1 MGVEG
6 SVDLPR
12 FRLIRLSQAIFGTS
26 PLRRTGTET
35 QLAGRAVAGQQQQFL
50 QESIHKMAQ
59 AQGDCVDSIP

>member
-12 FRLIRLSQAIFGTS
+12 FRLILSQAIFGTS